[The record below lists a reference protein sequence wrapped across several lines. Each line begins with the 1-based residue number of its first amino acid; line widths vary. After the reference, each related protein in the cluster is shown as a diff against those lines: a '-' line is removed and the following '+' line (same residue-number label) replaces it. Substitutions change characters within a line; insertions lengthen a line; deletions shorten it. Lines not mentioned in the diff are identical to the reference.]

1 MFIAG
6 NKIYSD
12 AAWKTKK
19 APTDTGRTTTG
30 IGVFCHLCHQE
41 GEMKILIQASIP
53 KSPSPLLAEAIA
65 LVFAANLAIQLNI
78 SQATFLTDNL
88 ILARAAAADKIS
100 DGVDKISDGVVP
112 WELREQIAQYKKAS
126 RQITSQIY
134 HIKRD
139 INGIAHNCSQQAL
152 RQSLSLPIH
161 SCSNSAHAHN
171 ICPIVLAVNNIKL
184 KGIVIHAVQC
194 I

>member
-1 MFIAG
+1 MLRG
-6 NKIYSD
+6 KQ
-12 AAWKTKK
+12 KK

-78 SQATFLTDNL
+78 SQVTFLTDNL
-88 ILARAAAADKIS
+88 ILARAAAA
-100 DGVDKISDGVVP
+100 DKISDGVVP

-184 KGIVIHAVQC
+184 KGLVIHAVQC
-194 I
+194 L